1 MPVCSPWINFRGD
14 FYLCNLNTVH
24 ILNKKLMKIYS
35 LIALFLLIT
44 AHSFAT
50 DDRPKAKAALD
61 AVTVYRTGAELTHS
75 TKASLPKG
83 NSELVI
89 ENLSNA
95 LEINSVQV
103 KTGDNVTVMGV
114 EFNTDNLSE
123 EIKSP
128 RINMLEDSLE
138 KISTEIDKL
147 TLNENISNDLLT
159 VLKSNKEIKGT
170 QTGLS
175 VAELMKLMDYYKLK
189 SAELQMDLAQLK
201 QKKEKLKAIQNKLVL
216 QIDEEEKKNNKK
228 SGNLVL
234 QLNCAIA
241 GKYDFVITYIT
252 TNAYWNAFY
261 DIKTS
266 SVKDPLKLIYRAKI
280 FQTTG
285 IDWKQVK
292 LSLSTSTPTQ
302 TGTAPIFKAWFLGY
316 VNPVQNYE
324 RDLKAS
330 NSLQSFNQSNANYG
344 LAGKVAGVQLNN
356 KDFAKLGAETNVRLR
371 GENGLATGGGALY
384 IVNGVP
390 MNDASEINPDNVK
403 DYTILQA
410 PAAAALYGAR
420 GSNGAIIITLKDGLD
435 DYISV
440 SDRELDVTFNID
452 LPYDI
457 PTNGK
462 AQTATLKEYDVPAAY
477 KYYSVPKLDK
487 DAFLLAEVPDWE
499 GLNLLPGEA
508 NIIFEGTYIGKSFI
522 DPSSTQDTINLTM
535 GRDKRVVVKRE
546 KLKDFSSVKFLGSN
560 KKQVFTY
567 EITVKNNKKDDVNML
582 LKDQYPVSQNKE
594 VEVELLE
601 SNDAAVNEEIGILT
615 WKLKLAP
622 GEVKKVRISYSVKYP
637 KDKTLNLN

>member
-1 MPVCSPWINFRGD
+1 M
-14 FYLCNLNTVH
+14 
-24 ILNKKLMKIYS
+24 KKYF
-35 LIALFLLIT
+35 LFLLLLIVFNF
-44 AHSFAT
+44 SFAI
-50 DDRPKAKAALD
+50 DERPKAKAVLD
-61 AVTVYRTGAELTHS
+61 AVTVYRAGAEMTHAA
-75 TKASLPKG
+75 KAILPKG
-83 NSELVI
+83 NTELVI

-95 LEINSVQV
+95 LEINSVQI
-103 KTGDNVTVMGV
+103 KTSDNVTVMGV
-114 EFNTDNLSE
+114 EFNTDYTKE

-128 RINMLEDSLE
+128 RIKMLEDSAE
-138 KISTEIDKL
+138 KITTEIDKIK
-147 TLNENISNDLLT
+147 LNESITADLLT
-159 VLKSNKEIKGT
+159 VLKANKEIKGT

-189 SAELQMDLAQLK
+189 SAELQLEMAQLK
-201 QKKEKLKAIQNKLVL
+201 QKKDKLTLLAEKINN
-216 QIDEEEKKNNKK
+216 QINEEEKKNSK
-228 SGNLVL
+228 SGGSLIL

-252 TNAYWNAFY
+252 NNAYWNAFY
-261 DIKTS
+261 DLKATS
-266 SVKDPLKLIYRAKI
+266 VVAPLKLIYRAKI

-302 TGTAPIFKAWFLGY
+302 TGNAPVFKAWFLSY
-316 VNPVQNYE
+316 INPVQKYE
-324 RDLKAS
+324 NNLSTLNTIQSYKKTSDL
-330 NSLQSFNQSNANYG
+330 G
-344 LAGKVAGVQLNN
+344 LMGKTAGVNIDGYSAGADYRIKLRGASSITGNN
-356 KDFAKLGAETNVRLR
+356 KP
-371 GENGLATGGGALY
+371 LY
-384 IVNGVP
+384 IVNGIP
-390 MNDASEINPDNVK
+390 MDDGSIGDIDPNTIKNMEVIKDASA
-403 DYTILQA
+403 T
-410 PAAAALYGAR
+410 ALYGSRAA
-420 GSNGAIIITLKDGLD
+420 NGVILITLKDGLD

-440 SDRELDVTFNID
+440 ADRELDVTFNID
-452 LPYDI
+452 LPYDV

-462 AQTATLKEYDVPAAY
+462 AQSATLKEYDVPATY
-477 KYYSVPKLDK
+477 KYYAVPKLDK

-546 KLKDFSSVKFLGSN
+546 KAKDYSAVKFLGTN
-560 KKQVFTY
+560 KKQIFTY
-567 EITVKNNKKDDVNML
+567 DITVKNNKKDEVNML

-601 SNDAAVNEEIGILT
+601 SNDAAVNEETGVLT

-622 GEVKKVRISYSVKYP
+622 GEVKKVRLSYSVKYP